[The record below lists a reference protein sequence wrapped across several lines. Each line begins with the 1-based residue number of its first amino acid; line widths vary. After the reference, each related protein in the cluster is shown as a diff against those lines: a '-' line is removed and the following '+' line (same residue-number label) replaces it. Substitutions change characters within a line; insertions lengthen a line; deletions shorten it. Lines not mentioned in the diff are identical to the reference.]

1 MSTTQTPS
9 RDSLPP
15 SSASAPEA
23 PGLYDAQHWESA
35 YRHFDEDAVPQLLLH
50 LQDDL
55 TRSRKREAAWL
66 SVIVHLFVIILFV
79 NQPRIEGFYRRVFLH
94 QQPVM
99 SVSVQDMLKRK
110 ELTYLELPPDVQ
122 KLTKKPNTDVI
133 SDKDRVA
140 STRSPQL
147 DPKELKKLMASPHPG
162 TPGPS
167 GPQVQQPP
175 PPAVSQAENNA
186 AQATQQGP
194 PSQQPQSQNQVAQ
207 LRPPVQPAPQIKF
220 GGAMSAGSAID
231 QAARAAA
238 QNRGGFGG
246 DGGDYGLNQGA
257 RAGAQSQL
265 EVLTDTMGVD
275 FNPYLQRVLH
285 DVKQN
290 WYNLIPESVSF
301 KKGRVV
307 LEFFILKDGSVAGL
321 KVVGSSGDVA
331 MDRPAYGSI
340 TGSNPFPPLPKEFPG
355 PYLGLRFSYYYNLNT
370 DGSEIH

>member
-1 MSTTQTPS
+1 MPTTQTPS
-9 RDSLPP
+9 RDPMPP
-15 SSASAPEA
+15 TSVSAPEA

-122 KLTKKPNTDVI
+122 KLTKRPSTDAI

-162 TPGPS
+162 APGAR
-167 GPQVQQPP
+167 GPQDQPAP
-175 PPAVSQAENNA
+175 SPEAQTQNNA
-186 AQATQQGP
+186 GQQAPQQGP
-194 PSQQPQSQNQVAQ
+194 PSQQPQSQNQTAQ

-220 GGAMSAGSAID
+220 GGALSAGSAID
-231 QAARAAA
+231 QATRAAA

-285 DVKQN
+285 DVKQQ
-290 WYNLIPESVSF
+290 WYTLIPESAQW

-307 LEFFILKDGSVAGL
+307 IQFFIMKDGSVRGL
-321 KVVGSSGDVA
+321 ETVSSSGDAA
-331 MDRPAYGSI
+331 MDRPAFGSI
-340 TGSNPFPPLPKEFPG
+340 TGSNPFPPLPREFPG

>member
-1 MSTTQTPS
+1 
-9 RDSLPP
+9 
-15 SSASAPEA
+15 
-23 PGLYDAQHWESA
+23 
-35 YRHFDEDAVPQLLLH
+35 
-50 LQDDL
+50 
-55 TRSRKREAAWL
+55 
-66 SVIVHLFVIILFV
+66 
-79 NQPRIEGFYRRVFLH
+79 
-94 QQPVM
+94 M

-122 KLTKKPNTDVI
+122 KLTKKPNSDVI

-140 STRSPQL
+140 ATRSPQL

-167 GPQVQQPP
+167 GPQVQQPS
-175 PPAVSQAENNA
+175 PPAVENNA
-186 AQATQQGP
+186 GQQTPQQGP
-194 PSQQPQSQNQVAQ
+194 PTQQPQSQSQVAQ

-220 GGAMSAGSAID
+220 GTSMSAGSRID
-231 QAARAAA
+231 QAARAAV

-285 DVKQN
+285 DVKEN
-290 WYNLIPESVSF
+290 WYNLIPESVDF

-307 LEFFILKDGSVAGL
+307 IQFFIMKDGRVLGL
-321 KVVGSSGDVA
+321 ETVSSSGDA
-331 MDRPAYGSI
+331 ALDRPAFGSI
-340 TGSNPFPPLPKEFPG
+340 TASNPFPPLPKEFPG